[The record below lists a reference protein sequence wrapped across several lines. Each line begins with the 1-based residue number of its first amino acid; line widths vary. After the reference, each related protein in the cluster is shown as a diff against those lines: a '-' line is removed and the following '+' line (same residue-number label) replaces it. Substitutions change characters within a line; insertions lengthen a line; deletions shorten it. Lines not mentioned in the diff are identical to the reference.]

1 MPPKVNILRD
11 CSPGAIT
18 EVVSLSGVGLIMT
31 DKDKE
36 QKTKNES
43 RKTGT

>member
-11 CSPGAIT
+11 SSPGAIT

-31 DKDKE
+31 EKE
-36 QKTKNES
+36 KNKKGKQK
-43 RKTGT
+43 GT